1 MKPQAHDNRIH
12 EVLGIRHLTDSSFIL
27 SMERNNWSFAVGQHM
42 ALGLPDH
49 PETREYSV
57 YSGEGDRE
65 LELLI
70 KEVEDGTMSVLFK
83 RLVPG
88 DVVLIHEPVGSFL
101 LPPGDVEE
109 PPYVFVA
116 SGTGIA
122 PFHSFART
130 YPDAPYR
137 LLHGVRAAD
146 EAYEREHYGSGQYVL
161 CTSRDTA
168 GDYQGRVTDY
178 LRANVVDTTAIYCLC
193 GNYQMITEVYSL
205 LIDAGVPAEN
215 VRSEVYFHF

>member
-1 MKPQAHDNRIH
+1 MIPQVFDSRMHK
-12 EVLGIRHLTDSSFIL
+12 VLGIRHVTDSSFIL
-27 SMERNNWSFAVGQHM
+27 SMQRNGWSFTAGQHM

-57 YSGEGDRE
+57 YSGETDPE
-65 LELLI
+65 IELLI

-88 DVVLIHEPVGSFL
+88 DTVLIHEPVGSFL
-101 LPPGDVEE
+101 LPSTGLEGGRF
-109 PPYVFVA
+109 VFLA

-130 YPDAPYR
+130 RPGLKYQ
-137 LLHGVRAAD
+137 LLHGVRTAD
-146 EAYEREHYGSGQYVL
+146 EAYEREHYEAGRYIL
-161 CTSRDTA
+161 CSSRDRD
-168 GDYQGRVTDY
+168 GDFSGRVTDY
-178 LRANVVDTTAIYCLC
+178 LRDHAIDTGAVFFLC
-193 GNYQMITEVYSL
+193 GNYQMITEAYSI

-215 VRSEVYFHF
+215 VRNEVYFHF